1 MKMKAIWL
9 LLAMLPPASAAPP
22 DLNGDWRLLRPLG
35 VWAPAGLVVKIQQT
49 AIAVRFETRWE
60 EPKNRQYGL
69 TLLGI
74 VTPNFRLSTADTEDI
89 NQVGP
94 FVFHSHSHWEGDRLI
109 TQWRTSSFE
118 GFSFQGTWKR
128 YLSADGKEMI
138 VEIAALSSEGKKSD
152 ATLLFRR
159 P

>member
-1 MKMKAIWL
+1 MKVTWL
-9 LLAMLPPASAAPP
+9 LLAVLAPASAAPP
-22 DLNGDWRLLRPLG
+22 DLSGDWRLLSPLG
-35 VWAPAGLVVKIQQT
+35 VWAPAGLTVKIRQSADALQLD
-49 AIAVRFETRWE
+49 TRWE
-60 EPKNRQYGL
+60 EPKNRPYGL

-74 VTPNFRLSTADTEDI
+74 VTESFRLLTAGAEDI

-94 FVFHSHSHWEGDRLI
+94 FVFHSRSRWEGDRLV
-109 TQWRTSSFE
+109 TQWRTSVFE

-152 ATLLFRR
+152 ATLVFRR